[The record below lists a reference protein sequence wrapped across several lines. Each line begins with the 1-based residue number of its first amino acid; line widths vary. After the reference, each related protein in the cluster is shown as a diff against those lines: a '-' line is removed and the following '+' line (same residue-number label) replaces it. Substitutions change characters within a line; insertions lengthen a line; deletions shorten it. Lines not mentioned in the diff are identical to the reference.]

1 MTCTSDVIL
10 QFLLFLIGYES
21 DGQYKP
27 VPGKALLPVL
37 DVFDGV
43 SPTPPP
49 GPPPPEAYKPISQF
63 RITLYNNIRIYIY
76 MYMYVQSLY
85 MHCIIV

>member
-63 RITLYNNIRIYIY
+63 RITLYNTFGYISTCTC
-76 MYMYVQSLY
+76 MYSLY
-85 MHCIIV
+85 TCIV

>member
-63 RITLYNNIRIYIY
+63 RIILCNNIQIYTCTCI
-76 MYMYVQSLY
+76 YVQSLN
-85 MHCIIV
+85 MNCTIV